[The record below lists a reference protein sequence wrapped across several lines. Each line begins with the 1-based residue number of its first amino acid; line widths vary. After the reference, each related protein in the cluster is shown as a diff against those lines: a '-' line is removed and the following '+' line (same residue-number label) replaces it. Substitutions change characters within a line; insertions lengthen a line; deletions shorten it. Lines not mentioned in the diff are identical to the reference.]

1 MSRGTKLQEMEVKTQ
16 QSKTVVN
23 ANAKPADPMPTM
35 ADPGTQLGNVEDLG
49 GPTPENSKPDDDSNK
64 LKTPGT
70 TLKQVKDIV
79 TKGAKPADPM
89 PKLTTGGTPPN
100 VEDLG
105 GPTPENYKADDDSAK
120 LKTPG
125 TTLKQVKDIV
135 NKGAKP
141 AEATPAGM
149 KEEEEVE
156 GEVVA
161 EDEVTTDE
169 VVSEEEET
177 ADEIVSEE
185 ETTEEEIVE
194 EEEEAIDVETDIQ
207 ALLEGEELSEDFTNK
222 ARTIFEAAIRSKVA
236 EMKEQVKSEYEEN
249 LIEQVQSIKEELTDR
264 VDSYLEYV
272 ADEWIAENQLAVEK
286 GLKTEMTES
295 FLTGMRSLFEE
306 HYVSIPDEKYDVLEN
321 MVDKLDEMEG
331 KLNEQIDK
339 NVALNKRLSE
349 SVADVIFAEVAEGL
363 ALSQKDKF
371 ASLAE
376 NVEFESETSYR
387 EKLATLRKS
396 YFPENAG
403 VQRDESE
410 NLSEETQSTQYQTT
424 PVSNTMERYL
434 QTLTRVSNKK

>member
-1 MSRGTKLQEMEVKTQ
+1 MSVGTTLQEME
-16 QSKTVVN
+16 N
-23 ANAKPADPMPTM
+23 IEE
-35 ADPGTQLGNVEDLG
+35 NV
-49 GPTPENSKPDDDSNK
+49 
-64 LKTPGT
+64 
-70 TLKQVKDIV
+70 V

-125 TTLKQVKDIV
+125 ITLKQVKDIV